1 VTSKKASPPP
11 KTAEWILSRIYP
23 DKGEFTSVGDFRE
36 EYEEVYQSEGPFR
49 AHLWYWRQII
59 KSIPSLIQNKIHWSL
74 IMIHNYLKVAFRN
87 IKRHKGYSFIN
98 ITSLAL
104 GIACCSLISGLIIY
118 ELSYDNFHENS
129 ANIYRVNRDVFEQGR
144 QYYVS
149 MTPYQLMQG
158 LLDEYP
164 EIIHA
169 TREKT
174 IGASLVGNKKTSFY
188 VRTIKIVDN
197 AFFQMFSFPF
207 IKGDKNTALMEPY
220 SVVITKE
227 MAEKFFP
234 GEDPVGKLLT
244 MNNEHDF
251 LVTGIIENIPP
262 NSIFQF
268 DMAVS
273 FKPPFDYPRPD
284 NWASVSLTTYVQL
297 NPEAS
302 VDDFTRKIRDFIQV
316 RMDKNI
322 EKQVRLFLEP
332 FDDIRLS
339 QYVDSPRQTLYI
351 YSLCA
356 FVILLIACINFIN
369 LSTARSSGRAKEIG
383 IRKVVGAFRINVAS
397 QFLGE
402 SLLIS
407 FISLFA
413 ALALAGLLL
422 PIFTHLVNMD
432 TAGFTYLS
440 LMKPGV
446 ILVIIGVTVFTGF
459 AAGSYPALMLSG
471 YKPVKILK
479 GHLNRESRGFVF
491 RKILV
496 VAQFSFS
503 IILIV
508 GTLVIFNQLNFLK
521 TQEVGYNKEQ
531 IVTIHL
537 REGSEKFYPQ
547 FKNQLL
553 MDSKIQGV
561 SGMEAQ
567 LPFFGWRTPDS
578 HWEGKDPDNHGDICF
593 NHIDYDF
600 LETLDIELVEGR
612 YFSRDFPTDAHSF
625 IVNETLAN
633 LMGTTSV
640 IGKRLMI
647 NEQTGSV
654 IGIMKDFIFNRPD
667 LEEVQP
673 LAFMLGPD
681 KVSFVIIKIQ
691 EGEMAST
698 LDFID
703 KIWKQTVHMFPFT
716 YSFLDS
722 DFYQSFR
729 ATERLGKLSTTST
742 SISILIACLGLL
754 GLAAY
759 TAQQRTK
766 EIGVRKVLGA
776 SASKIVLMLSLE
788 FIKWVIIA
796 NVIAWP
802 VAYFMMSR
810 WLQNFAYR
818 TSIGLWIFILSALLS
833 IALAVLTVSFQA
845 FKAGTANPVDSLR
858 YE

>member
-1 VTSKKASPPP
+1 MLKKPPQIATSLISWVLPLKDRDY
-11 KTAEWILSRIYP
+11 LL
-23 DKGEFTSVGDFRE
+23 GD
-36 EYEEVYQSEGPFR
+36 YEETFQKKLEEKNALS
-49 AHLWYWRQII
+49 ASLWYWAQLMNTAPEYLWESFYWRMVLL
-59 KSIPSLIQNKIHWSL
+59 K
-74 IMIHNYLKVAFRN
+74 NYLTIAVRN
-87 IKRHKGYSFIN
+87 IRRHKGYSFIS
-98 ITSLAL
+98 IASLAL
-104 GIACCSLISGLIIY
+104 GLACCFLISGLIIY

-129 ANIYRVNRDVFEQGR
+129 ANIYRVNRDVFERGR

-158 LLDEYP
+158 FLDKYQ
-164 EIIHA
+164 EITYA

-174 IGASLVGNKKTSFY
+174 IGASFVSNKKKSFY
-188 VRTIKIVDN
+188 VRRIKIVDN
-197 AFFQMFSFPF
+197 AFFQMFNFPF
-207 IKGDKNTALMEPY
+207 IKGDKKTALIEPY
-220 SVVITKE
+220 SIVITRE
-227 MAEKFFP
+227 MAEKFFS
-234 GEDPVGKLLT
+234 GEDPLGKQLT
-244 MNNEHDF
+244 MNNENDL
-251 LVTGIIENIPP
+251 LVTGVIENIPH
-262 NSIFQF
+262 NSSFQF

-273 FKPPFDYPRPD
+273 FNPPFDYPRPD

-302 VDDFTRKIRDFIQV
+302 VDEFTKKIRDFIQI

-332 FDDIRLS
+332 FKKIRLS
-339 QYVDSPRQTLYI
+339 QYAESPRQTLYI

-356 FVILLIACINFIN
+356 FVILWIGCINFIN

-383 IRKVVGAFRINVAS
+383 IRKVVGAFRRNVAS

-402 SLLIS
+402 SLLVS

-422 PIFTHLVNMD
+422 PVFAHLVDMD
-432 TAGFTYLS
+432 TAGFTFFS

-446 ILVIIGVTVFTGF
+446 ILIMIGVTVFTGF
-459 AAGSYPALMLSG
+459 AAGSYPAVRLSG
-471 YKPVKILK
+471 YKPVKIFK
-479 GHLNRESRGFVF
+479 GHLKRDSRGFVL

-503 IILIV
+503 IILII
-508 GTLVIFNQLNFLK
+508 GTLVIFNQLKFLK

-547 FKNQLL
+547 FKNQLH
-553 MDSKIQGV
+553 MDSRILGV
-561 SGMEAQ
+561 SGLSTQ
-567 LPFFGWRTPDS
+567 LPFFGWRTPDND
-578 HWEGKDPDNHGDICF
+578 WEGKDPDDYSDICF
-593 NHIDYDF
+593 SNIDYDF
-600 LETLDIELVEGR
+600 LETLEIELVEGR
-612 YFSRDFPTDAHSF
+612 PFSRDFSTDTKGF

-633 LMGTTSV
+633 LMGSPSV
-640 IGKRLMI
+640 IGRRLMI
-647 NEQTGSV
+647 NEQTGPV
-654 IGIMKDFIFNRPD
+654 IGVMKDFIFNRPD

-691 EGEMAST
+691 EGEIAST
-698 LDFID
+698 LDFIER
-703 KIWKQTVHMFPFT
+703 KWKQTIPMFPFI

-722 DFYQSFR
+722 DFDRSFR
-729 ATERLGKLSTTST
+729 ATERLGNLSTTST
-742 SISILIACLGLL
+742 SISIFIACLGLL

-759 TAQQRTK
+759 TAQLRTK
-766 EIGVRKVLGA
+766 EIGIRKVLGA
-776 SASKIVLMLSLE
+776 SASKIVLMLSRE

-802 VAYFMMSR
+802 VAFFVMSR
-810 WLQNFAYR
+810 WLRNFAYR
-818 TSIGLWIFILSALLS
+818 TSIDLWIFVLSALL
-833 IALAVLTVSFQA
+833 ALVLAVLTVSFQA
-845 FKAGTANPVDSLR
+845 FKAGMANPVDSFK

>member
-1 VTSKKASPPP
+1 MSKKPPRIATFILSWILPP
-11 KTAEWILSRIYP
+11 KDRDYLLGDYQESFQRKLEIKSALSA
-23 DKGEFTSVGDFRE
+23 S
-36 EYEEVYQSEGPFR
+36 
-49 AHLWYWRQII
+49 LWYWGQLMRTAPAYFFESFYWRMVML
-59 KSIPSLIQNKIHWSL
+59 K
-74 IMIHNYLKVAFRN
+74 NYLIIAFRN
-87 IKRHKGYSFIN
+87 IRRHKGYSFIS
-98 ITSLAL
+98 IASLAL
-104 GIACCSLISGLIIY
+104 GLACCFLISGLIIY

-129 ANIYRVNRDVFEQGR
+129 ANIYRVNRDVFERGR

-158 LLDEYP
+158 LLDEYQ
-164 EIIHA
+164 EITHA

-174 IGASLVGNKKTSFY
+174 IGVSLVGNKKKSFY
-188 VRTIKIVDN
+188 VRRLKIVDN

-207 IKGDKNTALMEPY
+207 IKGDKMTALTEPY
-220 SVVITKE
+220 SIVITKE
-227 MAEKFFP
+227 MAEKFFS
-234 GEDPVGKLLT
+234 GEDPIGKLLT
-244 MNNEHDF
+244 INNENDF
-251 LVTGIIENIPP
+251 LVTGVIENIPP
-262 NSIFQF
+262 NSSFQF

-284 NWASVSLTTYVQL
+284 NWAHVSLTTYVQL
-297 NPEAS
+297 NPEVT
-302 VDDFTRKIRDFIQV
+302 VDVFTRKIRDFIQI
-316 RMDKNI
+316 RMDENI

-332 FDDIRLS
+332 FEDIRLS
-339 QYVDSPRQTLYI
+339 QYANSPRQTLYM

-369 LSTARSSGRAKEIG
+369 LSTARSSGRAKEIA
-383 IRKVVGAFRINVAS
+383 IRKVVGAFRRNVAS

-422 PIFTHLVNMD
+422 PIFTNLVNME
-432 TAGFTYLS
+432 TAGFTFFS
-440 LMKPGV
+440 LMKFEV
-446 ILVIIGVTVFTGF
+446 ILAMIGVTVFTGF
-459 AAGSYPALMLSG
+459 AAGSYPAVMLSG
-471 YKPVKILK
+471 YRPVKIIK
-479 GHLNRESRGFVF
+479 GHLNRESRGFVL

-503 IILIV
+503 IFLII
-508 GTLVIFNQLNFLK
+508 GTVIIFNQIFLLK
-521 TQEVGYNKEQ
+521 NKETGYNKEQ
-531 IVTIHL
+531 IVTIRL
-537 REGSEKFYPQ
+537 RKGSEKFYPE

-553 MDSKIQGV
+553 MDSRILGV
-561 SGMEAQ
+561 SGLSTQ
-567 LPFFGWRTPDS
+567 LPFFGERSPDNN
-578 HWEGKDPDNHGDICF
+578 WEGKDPDDHGDICYGY
-593 NHIDYDF
+593 IDYDF

-612 YFSRDFPTDAHSF
+612 HFSRDFSTDANSF

-633 LMGTTSV
+633 LMGSTSV

-647 NEQTGSV
+647 NEQTGPV
-654 IGIMKDFIFNRPD
+654 IGVNKDFIFNRPD
-667 LEEVQP
+667 LEKVQP

-681 KVSFVIIKIQ
+681 KVSFIIIKIQ
-691 EGEMAST
+691 EGEIAST
-698 LDFID
+698 LDFIER
-703 KIWKQTVHMFPFT
+703 KWKQTVPIFPFI

-722 DFYQSFR
+722 DFDRSFR
-729 ATERLGKLSTTST
+729 ATERLGRLSTTST
-742 SISILIACLGLL
+742 AISIFIACLGLL

-766 EIGVRKVLGA
+766 EIGIRKVLG
-776 SASKIVLMLSLE
+776 SSSSGIIMMLSRE
-788 FIKWVIIA
+788 FIKWVMIA

-802 VAYFMMSR
+802 VAYFVMSQ

-833 IALAVLTVSFQA
+833 LVLAVLTVSFQA
-845 FKAGTANPVDSLR
+845 FKTGTANPVDSLR

>member
-1 VTSKKASPPP
+1 MSKKPPRIAVFILRWILPP
-11 KTAEWILSRIYP
+11 KDRDYLL
-23 DKGEFTSVGDFRE
+23 GD
-36 EYEEVYQSEGPFR
+36 YEESFQRKLEEKSTKS
-49 AHLWYWRQII
+49 ASLWYWGHLVHTAPAYFFE
-59 KSIPSLIQNKIHWSL
+59 SIFWKVVMLK
-74 IMIHNYLKVAFRN
+74 NYLIIAFRN
-87 IKRHKGYSFIN
+87 IRRHKGYSFIS
-98 ITSLAL
+98 IAGLAL
-104 GIACCSLISGLIIY
+104 GLACCFLISGLIIY

-129 ANIYRVNRDVFEQGR
+129 ANIYRVNRDVFERGR

-158 LLDEYP
+158 LLDEYQ
-164 EIIHA
+164 EITHA
-169 TREKT
+169 TRERSL
-174 IGASLVGNKKTSFY
+174 GVALVGNKKNSFY
-188 VRTIKIVDN
+188 VRRIKIVDN

-207 IKGDKNTALMEPY
+207 LKGDKMTALSEPY
-220 SVVITKE
+220 SIVITKE
-227 MAEKFFP
+227 MAEKFFS
-234 GEDPVGKLLT
+234 GEDPIGKMLT
-244 MNNEHDF
+244 MNNENDF
-251 LVTGIIENIPP
+251 LVTGVIQNIPP
-262 NSIFQF
+262 NSSFQF

-273 FKPPFDYPRPD
+273 FNPPFHYPRPD

-302 VDDFTRKIRDFIQV
+302 VDEFTRKIKDFIQK

-322 EKQVRLFLEP
+322 EKQILLFLEP
-332 FDDIRLS
+332 FEDIRLS
-339 QYVDSPRQTLYI
+339 KYADSPRQALYL

-383 IRKVVGAFRINVAS
+383 IRKVVGAFRRNVAS

-402 SLLIS
+402 SLLVS

-422 PIFTHLVNMD
+422 PIFTRIVNMD
-432 TAGFTYLS
+432 TAGFTFFS
-440 LMKPGV
+440 LMKPGA
-446 ILVIIGVTVFTGF
+446 ILAMIGVTVFAGF
-459 AAGSYPALMLSG
+459 AAGSYPAVMLSG
-471 YKPVKILK
+471 YKPVKIFK
-479 GHLNRESRGFVF
+479 GHLNRESRGFIL

-496 VAQFSFS
+496 VAQFGFS
-503 IILIV
+503 IFLII
-508 GTLVIFNQLNFLK
+508 GTVIIFNQIFLLK
-521 TQEVGYNKEQ
+521 NKETGYNKER

-537 REGSEKFYPQ
+537 RTGSEKFYPQ

-553 MDSKIQGV
+553 MDSRIQGV

-578 HWEGKDPDNHGDICF
+578 HWEGKDPDDHGDVCF

-600 LETLDIELVEGR
+600 LATLDIELVEGR
-612 YFSRDFPTDAHSF
+612 RFSRDFLTDANSF

-640 IGKRLMI
+640 IGKKLMI
-647 NEQTGSV
+647 NEQTGPV
-654 IGIMKDFIFNRPD
+654 IGVMKDFIFNRPD

-698 LDFID
+698 LDFIER
-703 KIWKQTVHMFPFT
+703 KWKQTVPMFPFV

-722 DFYQSFR
+722 DFEQSFR

-742 SISILIACLGLL
+742 AISIFIACLGLL

-766 EIGVRKVLGA
+766 EIGIRKVLGA
-776 SASKIVLMLSLE
+776 SASRIVLMLSRE
-788 FIKWVIIA
+788 FIKWVMIS

-802 VAYFMMSR
+802 ASYFVMSR

-818 TSIGLWIFILSALLS
+818 TSIGLWIFILSAFLSLL
-833 IALAVLTVSFQA
+833 LAVLAVSFQA
-845 FKAGTANPVDSLR
+845 FKAGTANPVNSLR

>member
-1 VTSKKASPPP
+1 MSKKPPRTATCILRWFLPP
-11 KTAEWILSRIYP
+11 KDIGYLL
-23 DKGEFTSVGDFRE
+23 GD
-36 EYEEVYQSEGPFR
+36 YEESFQRKLEEKSALR
-49 AHLWYWRQII
+49 ASLWYWKQVMHTAPAYFFESFYWRM
-59 KSIPSLIQNKIHWSL
+59 
-74 IMIHNYLKVAFRN
+74 IMLKNYLIIAFRT
-87 IKRHKGYSFIN
+87 IQRHKGYSFIS
-98 ITSLAL
+98 IASLAL
-104 GIACCSLISGLIIY
+104 GLACCFLISGLIIY

-129 ANIYRVNRDVFEQGR
+129 ANIYRVNRDVSEYGR

-164 EIIHA
+164 EITHA

-174 IGASLVGNKKTSFY
+174 IGVSLVSNKKNSFY
-188 VRTIKIVDN
+188 VRKLKIVDN
-197 AFFQMFSFPF
+197 AFFQMFNFPF
-207 IKGDKNTALMEPY
+207 IKGDKMTALTEPY
-220 SVVITKE
+220 SIVITKE
-227 MAEKFFP
+227 MAEKFFL
-234 GEDPVGKLLT
+234 GEDPIGKLLII
-244 MNNEHDF
+244 NNEHHF
-251 LVTGIIENIPP
+251 LVTGVIENIPP
-262 NSIFQF
+262 NSSFQF

-284 NWASVSLTTYVQL
+284 NWASVSLTTYIQL

-302 VDDFTRKIRDFIQV
+302 VDEFTRKIRDFIQI

-332 FDDIRLS
+332 FEDIRLS
-339 QYVDSPRQTLYI
+339 QYADSPRQTLYL

-383 IRKVVGAFRINVAS
+383 IRKVVGAFRRNVAS
-397 QFLGE
+397 QFFGE
-402 SLLIS
+402 SFLVS
-407 FISLFA
+407 FLSLFA

-422 PIFTHLVNMD
+422 PVFTRFVNMD
-432 TAGFTYLS
+432 TAGFTFFS
-440 LMKPGV
+440 LMKPAV
-446 ILVIIGVTVFTGF
+446 ILAMIGVTVFTGF
-459 AAGSYPALMLSG
+459 AAGGYPAVRLSG

-479 GHLNRESRGFVF
+479 GDFNRESRGFVL

-503 IILIV
+503 IFLII
-508 GTLVIFNQLNFLK
+508 GTVIIFNQIFFLK
-521 TQEVGYNKEQ
+521 NKETGYNKEQ
-531 IVTIHL
+531 IVTIRL
-537 REGSEKFYPQ
+537 RRGSEKIYPQ

-578 HWEGKDPDNHGDICF
+578 HWEGKDPDDHGDICF

-612 YFSRDFPTDAHSF
+612 QFSRDFSTDANSF

-633 LMGTTSV
+633 LMGTASV

-647 NEQTGSV
+647 NEQTGPI
-654 IGIMKDFIFNRPD
+654 IGVMKDFIFNHPD

-673 LAFMLGPD
+673 LAFMLGPE

-691 EGEMAST
+691 EGEIAGT
-698 LDFID
+698 LDLIE
-703 KIWKQTVHMFPFT
+703 KTWKDLVPMFPFI

-722 DFYQSFR
+722 DFDQSFR
-729 ATERLGKLSTTST
+729 AAERLGRLSTTST
-742 SISILIACLGLL
+742 AISIVIACLGLL

-766 EIGVRKVLGA
+766 EVGIRKVLGA
-776 SASKIVLMLSLE
+776 SASRIVLMLSCE
-788 FIKWVIIA
+788 FIKWVMIA
-796 NVIAWP
+796 NIIAWP
-802 VAYFMMSR
+802 VAYFVMSR

-818 TSIGLWIFILSALLS
+818 TSIGFWIFVLSAFLS
-833 IALAVLTVSFQA
+833 LVLAVLTVSFQA
-845 FKAGTANPVDSLR
+845 FKAGTVNPVDSLR

>member
-1 VTSKKASPPP
+1 MSKKPPRIAAAILRWVLPSKDRNYLLGDYQESFQRKLEEGGALSAS
-11 KTAEWILSRIYP
+11 
-23 DKGEFTSVGDFRE
+23 
-36 EYEEVYQSEGPFR
+36 
-49 AHLWYWRQII
+49 LWYWGQLMRTAPAYFFESFYWRMVLLKNYSII
-59 KSIPSLIQNKIHWSL
+59 AL
-74 IMIHNYLKVAFRN
+74 RN
-87 IKRHKGYSFIN
+87 IRRHKGYSFIN
-98 ITSLAL
+98 IASLVL
-104 GIACCSLISGLIIY
+104 GLACCFLISGLIIY

-129 ANIYRVNRDVFEQGR
+129 ENIYRVNRDVFERGR

-158 LLDEYP
+158 LLDEYQ
-164 EIIHA
+164 EISLA

-174 IGASLVGNKKTSFY
+174 IGASLVGNEKSSFY
-188 VRTIKIVDN
+188 VNSIKIVDN

-207 IKGDKNTALMEPY
+207 IKGDKKTALVDPY
-220 SVVITKE
+220 SIVISKE
-227 MAEKFFP
+227 MAEKFFS
-234 GEDPVGKLLT
+234 GEDPIGKMLI
-244 MNNEHDF
+244 MNNENNF
-251 LVTGIIENIPP
+251 LVTGVIQNIPP
-262 NSIFQF
+262 NSSFQF

-273 FKPPFDYPRPD
+273 FNPPFDYPRPD

-302 VDDFTRKIRDFIQV
+302 VHEFTQKIRDFIQI

-332 FDDIRLS
+332 FEDIRLS
-339 QYVDSPRQTLYI
+339 QYADSPRQTLYM

-383 IRKVVGAFRINVAS
+383 IRKVVGAFRRNVAS

-407 FISLFA
+407 VFSLFA
-413 ALALAGLLL
+413 ALGLAGLLL

-432 TAGFTYLS
+432 TAGFTFFS

-446 ILVIIGVTVFTGF
+446 ILAMTGVTVFTGF
-459 AAGSYPALMLSG
+459 AAGCYPAVVLSG

-479 GHLNRESRGFVF
+479 GHLNRESRGFVV

-496 VAQFSFS
+496 VSQFGFS
-503 IILIV
+503 IILII

-537 REGSEKFYPQ
+537 HEGSEKFYPQ

-553 MDSKIQGV
+553 MDSRILGV
-561 SGMEAQ
+561 SGISSQ
-567 LPFFGWRTPDS
+567 LPFFGWRTPDND
-578 HWEGKDPDNHGDICF
+578 WEGKDPDDHSDICF
-593 NHIDYDF
+593 SYLDYDF

-612 YFSRDFPTDAHSF
+612 NFSRDFSTDTKSF
-625 IVNETLAN
+625 LVNETLAN
-633 LMGTTSV
+633 LMGSTSV
-640 IGKRLMI
+640 IGERLKI
-647 NEQTGSV
+647 EEQTGAV
-654 IGIMKDFIFNRPD
+654 IGVMKNFIFNRPD

-681 KVSFVIIKIQ
+681 KVSFVVIKIQ
-691 EGEMAST
+691 EADIAST

-703 KIWKQTVHMFPFT
+703 KTWKQTVPMFPFT

-722 DFYQSFR
+722 DFDQSFR
-729 ATERLGKLSTTST
+729 ATERLGKLSTTSA
-742 SISILIACLGLL
+742 SISIFIACLGLL

-766 EIGVRKVLGA
+766 EIGIRKVLG
-776 SASKIVLMLSLE
+776 SSSSGIILMLSRE
-788 FIKWVIIA
+788 FIKWVMIA
-796 NVIAWP
+796 NVITWP
-802 VAYFMMSR
+802 VAYFVMSR

-818 TSIGLWIFILSALLS
+818 TSISIWIFILSALVS
-833 IALAVLTVSFQA
+833 FILAVLTVFFQA

>member
-1 VTSKKASPPP
+1 MPKKPSRIATTILRWILPP
-11 KTAEWILSRIYP
+11 KDRDYLL
-23 DKGEFTSVGDFRE
+23 GD
-36 EYEEVYQSEGPFR
+36 YEESFQRKLEEKS
-49 AHLWYWRQII
+49 ALSASLWFWVQLIHTAPAYFFESFCWRMVMLKNYSII
-59 KSIPSLIQNKIHWSL
+59 
-74 IMIHNYLKVAFRN
+74 AFRN
-87 IKRHKGYSFIN
+87 IRRHKGYSFIS
-98 ITSLAL
+98 IASLAL
-104 GIACCSLISGLIIY
+104 GLACCFLISGLIIY

-129 ANIYRVNRDVFEQGR
+129 ANIYRVNRDVFERGK

-158 LLDEYP
+158 LLDEYQ
-164 EIIHA
+164 EITRA

-174 IGASLVGNKKTSFY
+174 LGTSLIGSKENSFY
-188 VRTIKIVDN
+188 VRNIKIVDN

-207 IKGDKNTALMEPY
+207 IKGDKMTALTEPY
-220 SVVITKE
+220 SIVITKE

-234 GEDPVGKLLT
+234 GEDPVGKMLT
-244 MNNEHDF
+244 MNNENDF
-251 LVTGIIENIPP
+251 LVTGVIQNIPP
-262 NSIFQF
+262 NSSLQF

-273 FKPPFDYPRPD
+273 FNPPLDYPRPD

-302 VDDFTRKIRDFIQV
+302 VDEFVRKIRDFIQI
-316 RMDKNI
+316 RMDENI
-322 EKQVRLFLEP
+322 EKQVLLFLEP
-332 FDDIRLS
+332 FEDIRLS
-339 QYVDSPRQTLYI
+339 KYADSPRQALYL

-356 FVILLIACINFIN
+356 FLILLIACINFIN

-383 IRKVVGAFRINVAS
+383 VRKVVGAFRGNVAS

-402 SLLIS
+402 SLFVS

-413 ALALAGLLL
+413 AVALAGLFL
-422 PIFTHLVNMD
+422 PVFADLANMD
-432 TAGFTYLS
+432 AAGFTFFS
-440 LMKPGV
+440 LMKPAV
-446 ILVIIGVTVFTGF
+446 ILAMIGVTVFAGF
-459 AAGSYPALMLSG
+459 AAGSYPAVMLSG
-471 YKPVKILK
+471 FKPITILK
-479 GHLNRESRGFVF
+479 GHLNRESRGFVL

-496 VAQFSFS
+496 VAQFGFSIFS
-503 IILIV
+503 II
-508 GTLVIFNQLNFLK
+508 GTVIIFNQISFLK
-521 TQEVGYNKEQ
+521 NKETGYNKEQ
-531 IVTIHL
+531 IVTIRL
-537 REGSEKFYPQ
+537 RRGSEKFYPQ

-578 HWEGKDPDNHGDICF
+578 HWEGKDPDDHGDICF

-600 LETLDIELVEGR
+600 LETLDIDLVQGR
-612 YFSRDFPTDAHSF
+612 HFSRDFSNDTNSF
-625 IVNETLAN
+625 IVNETLAH
-633 LMGTTSV
+633 LMRTTSV

-647 NEQTGSV
+647 NEETGPV
-654 IGIMKDFIFNRPD
+654 IGVMKDFIFNRPD

-691 EGEMAST
+691 EGEMASS
-698 LDFID
+698 LDFIE
-703 KIWKQTVHMFPFT
+703 KTWKDSVPMFPFI

-722 DFYQSFR
+722 DFDQSFR
-729 ATERLGKLSTTST
+729 ATERLGRLSTTST
-742 SISILIACLGLL
+742 SISIFIACLGLL

-766 EIGVRKVLGA
+766 EIGIRKVLG
-776 SASKIVLMLSLE
+776 SSSSGIIMMLSRE
-788 FIKWVIIA
+788 FMKWVMIS

-802 VAYFMMSR
+802 AAYFVMSQ
-810 WLQNFAYR
+810 WLQNFAYK
-818 TSIGLWIFILSALLS
+818 TSIGLWIFILSAFLSLL
-833 IALAVLTVSFQA
+833 LAVLAVSFQA
-845 FKAGTANPVDSLR
+845 FKAGTADPVNSLR